1 MGRSAHRIAG
11 RGAQRRPSQWKA
23 CYSMRLLI
31 ALAIAGL
38 MAPALTVPAGAQ
50 DRDVRPLLDRLD
62 RIERDMNM
70 LQRQVYRG
78 GTGGAPV
85 PVSPADP
92 GSAVNA
98 ELRMD
103 QIEEQMRGITGQ
115 IEEASYNIDQLR
127 RRFDKLVGDVDVRLT
142 ALEQRAPAGDAVA
155 AAAPAAAATAAAA
168 PVRPVGAGANLAAP
182 PSQSGTLGQ
191 VPAGSAQ
198 AAAAASARTPSPTA
212 PPAVPPG
219 GLQGGTAQDQYNQ
232 AFGLL
237 RQADYPAA
245 EQSLRAFVQRYPN
258 DPLAGNAQYW
268 LGETYYVRGDFS
280 NAAVAFA
287 EGYKRYPQS
296 GKGADSLLKLGMALG
311 NLGQK
316 NEACVT
322 FVQLA
327 RDFPNASAN
336 VKERAG
342 REKQRLGCP

>member
-1 MGRSAHRIAG
+1 
-11 RGAQRRPSQWKA
+11 
-23 CYSMRLLI
+23 MRLL
-31 ALAIAGL
+31 LAVPVIAGL
-38 MAPALTVPAGAQ
+38 VVPALAVPAGAQ

-78 GTGGAPV
+78 GGGAGGAPV
-85 PVSPADP
+85 PVTPVDTS
-92 GSAVNA
+92 SAVNA

-103 QIEEQMRGITGQ
+103 QIEDQMRGITGQ

-127 RRFDKLVGDVDVRLT
+127 RRFDKLVSDVDMRLT
-142 ALEQRAPAGDAVA
+142 ALEQQRAPAADAAAAGAAAPVA
-155 AAAPAAAATAAAA
+155 AASAAAA
-168 PVRPVGAGANLAAP
+168 PVRPAGAGANPAAP

-191 VPAGSAQ
+191 LPAGSAQ
-198 AAAAASARTPSPTA
+198 TAAAAASARPPTPAPA
-212 PPAVPPG
+212 PPPAPAAAPG
-219 GLQGGTAQDQYNQ
+219 GLQGGTAQDQYNH

-287 EGYKRYPQS
+287 EGYKKYPQS
-296 GKGADSLLKLGMALG
+296 GKGADSLLKLGMSLG

-322 FVQLA
+322 FAQLA
-327 RDFPNASAN
+327 RDFPNASGN
-336 VKERAG
+336 VKERAS
-342 REKQRLGCP
+342 REKQRLGCS

>member
-1 MGRSAHRIAG
+1 
-11 RGAQRRPSQWKA
+11 
-23 CYSMRLLI
+23 MRLLVSFI
-31 ALAIAGL
+31 IAGL
-38 MAPALTVPAGAQ
+38 MVPALAMPAGAQ

-70 LQRQVYRG
+70 LQRQVYRS

-85 PVSPADP
+85 PVSPADS
-92 GSAVNA
+92 GNAVNA

-115 IEEASYNIDQLR
+115 IEEANNNVDQLR
-127 RRFDKLVGDVDVRLT
+127 RRFDKLVGDIDMRLT
-142 ALEQRAPAGDAVA
+142 ALEQHAPAGDAAAAAAVAPATSAMA
-155 AAAPAAAATAAAA
+155 AAAP
-168 PVRPVGAGANLAAP
+168 PVRPAGAGANPGSP

-198 AAAAASARTPSPTA
+198 ASPATAMASARTPPAASA
-212 PPAVPPG
+212 PASSAPPG
-219 GLQGGTAQDQYNQ
+219 GLQGGTAQDQYNH

-268 LGETYYVRGDFS
+268 LGETYYVRGDFN
-280 NAAVAFA
+280 NAAVTFA
-287 EGYKRYPQS
+287 EGYKKYPQS

-327 RDFPNASAN
+327 RDFPNASGN
-336 VKERAG
+336 VKERAA
-342 REKQRLGCP
+342 REKQRLGCS